1 MLMNTVVGEKHLWME
16 NLVAVFIEVVLD
28 FSWVEE
34 EINSE
39 QQHQYFK
46 RQWLSPCLLL
56 SVILWWMWLLCL
68 LCSGIFAF
76 KNEVMDPC
84 LIGGYSTVQIVIVFP
99 LMLMIQNCWNFNCHQ
114 LLLRWQ
120 LASVMHCNF
129 TGFHVIMEHDVSTA
143 NTGGK
148 FAFLFTYHNTSLTPY
163 ALCNPHDCHI
173 IEVLTLFCAIL
184 L

>member
-1 MLMNTVVGEKHLWME
+1 
-16 NLVAVFIEVVLD
+16 
-28 FSWVEE
+28 
-34 EINSE
+34 
-39 QQHQYFK
+39 
-46 RQWLSPCLLL
+46 LLL